1 MESCLKPGLAV
12 TGGFLR
18 FFSFVFLNVVIES
31 GYIHV
36 LNKSISLGK
45 RLRIQSN

>member
-18 FFSFVFLNVVIES
+18 FSSLVFLNVIKS

-36 LNKSISLGK
+36 LDKSISLGN
-45 RLRIQSN
+45 RLKIQSN

>member
-1 MESCLKPGLAV
+1 MESRLKPGLAV

-18 FFSFVFLNVVIES
+18 FSSLVFLNVVIES

-36 LNKSISLGK
+36 LDKSISLGN
-45 RLRIQSN
+45 RLQIQSN